1 MISFDTSFNF
11 GLSFYVSLA
20 IIIMLAVFFIILG
33 VKFSKLDP
41 EKDEVPLKG
50 IMMIAVLLVGF
61 VNDNV
66 DTNLGKDKR
75 NTYSPFFLGLITYL
89 FFANI
94 TSMIGLNPPTS
105 NLAIALSMTV
115 IAFLIFE
122 FSSFKFN
129 GLKNKLKGMLGPVPF
144 VAPIIFPINFIGEF
158 TTPFSMGMRLFG
170 NIFSGVLLSGVL
182 FGALEALGNAIELL
196 VGTAAVTLIFHPIFD
211 FAFGLIQ
218 VYVFFMLTT
227 MNIKINIE

>member
-1 MISFDTSFNF
+1 M
-11 GLSFYVSLA
+11 LA
-20 IIIMLAVFFIILG
+20 IFFIVLG

-41 EKDEVPLKG
+41 IKDEVPLKG
-50 IMMIAVLLVGF
+50 LMMLSVLLVGF
-61 VNDNV
+61 VDNNV
-66 DTNLGKDKR
+66 DANLGKTKR
-75 NTYSPFFLGLITYL
+75 KTYSPFFLGLVSYL

-94 TSMIGLNPPTS
+94 TSMIGITPPTS
-105 NLAIALSMTV
+105 NLAIALSMCV

-122 FSSFKFN
+122 FTSFRFN

-144 VAPIIFPINFIGEF
+144 VAPIIFPINLIGEF

-182 FGALEALGNAIELL
+182 FGALEALGHALELI
-196 VGTAAVTLIFHPIFD
+196 VGTVAVTIIFHPIFD